1 MTRWLAWL
9 MLTVGMAGGSLHDVP
24 RSGGERSFA
33 RLPLVFEPGPRPRQ
47 FLAHCAGF
55 TLFLEG
61 NSATIASRQ
70 GVVAKL
76 TLKGAR
82 PAASA
87 EGAGRLESVSNYL
100 IGRRSEYAR
109 VNVPNYS
116 SVRYTDIYEGID
128 LVYYSNRR
136 KFEFDFVLLPRADAR
151 AIP

>member
-47 FLAHCAGF
+47 FLAHCTGF

-70 GVVAKL
+70 GVVARL

-100 IGRRSEYAR
+100 IGRDAAKWR
-109 VNVPNYS
+109 VDHTNHFS
-116 SVRYTDIYEGID
+116 
-128 LVYYSNRR
+128 
-136 KFEFDFVLLPRADAR
+136 LPRDHHHYGHR
-151 AIP
+151 PR